1 MNNST
6 SLKDRVSTLNTNW
19 PELIFLAE
27 AEQEWFEEVTII
39 TLKTHY
45 QTLVYDQAWEQAESL
60 EGLNSRARDIMNSKS
75 IQVQEYIKTN
85 DDSSVEVC
93 IDHEVITDQVVDE
106 VLDLLAEVGITP
118 NTHLNFGES
127 KTFTAGEFGIL
138 PK

>member
-45 QTLVYDQAWEQAESL
+45 QTLVYDRAWEQTESL

-93 IDHEVITDQVVDE
+93 IDHDEITDQVVDE
-106 VLDLLAEVGITP
+106 VLNLLAEVGITP
-118 NTHLNFGES
+118 NTHLDFGEN
-127 KTFTAGEFGIL
+127 KTFSTDEFGKL
-138 PK
+138 PE